1 MKKAD
6 IPQGNNPLSKAIEAF
21 MTMWGGTKYQKAT
34 LQELQDD
41 LVNRIDPIL
50 KEEKGAVQVMAANLK
65 RRAKTKKTKEDLLM
79 DANETLFKFFE
90 GTND

>member
-1 MKKAD
+1 MKKED
-6 IPQGNNPLSKAIEAF
+6 IPQGNNSLSKAIEAF
-21 MTMWGGTKYQKAT
+21 MSAWGGKKYQKAT

-41 LVNRIDPIL
+41 LINRIDPIL
-50 KEEKGAVQVMAANLK
+50 KEEKGAVMVMAANLK
-65 RRAKTKKTKEDLLM
+65 RRVKNKKTKEDLLM